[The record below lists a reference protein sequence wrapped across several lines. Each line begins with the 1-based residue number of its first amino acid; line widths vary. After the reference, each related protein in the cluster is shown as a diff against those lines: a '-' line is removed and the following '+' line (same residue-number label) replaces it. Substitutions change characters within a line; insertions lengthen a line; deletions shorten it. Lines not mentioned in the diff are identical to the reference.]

1 MIQYSIL
8 NSNQFMAVG
17 PQWADTGSMTRGIL
31 LLTGARRRSQNIWQV
46 GVNLPG

>member
-31 LLTGARRRSQNIWQV
+31 LLTGAQRRSQNIWQV